1 VIEDDGPPRSNG
13 TPLGSIFDILDD
25 EEDDDLDVTFRR
37 PAHNEPPPRAAATPP
52 WSPPPPPT
60 ATPPRTDPSMYSTPP
75 PSALDH
81 GGGYYPG
88 APQAG
93 YGPEPTPT
101 EAAESTGTPPSMV
114 PVHVP
119 GTDPHNLGNAATRM
133 SAEAQRYAAPALLVA
148 GVLLGPEERV
158 VGTVQGW
165 SLGMPTVAIL
175 STSRV
180 LIVCE
185 RRWKP
190 IIETFPLRPTLSVYG
205 RHVDDRASM
214 TFQDGDHLITIDQI
228 PDVQLAVEMA
238 TATRTQTT
246 HHQGF

>member
-1 VIEDDGPPRSNG
+1 
-13 TPLGSIFDILDD
+13 
-25 EEDDDLDVTFRR
+25 
-37 PAHNEPPPRAAATPP
+37 
-52 WSPPPPPT
+52 
-60 ATPPRTDPSMYSTPP
+60 
-75 PSALDH
+75 
-81 GGGYYPG
+81 
-88 APQAG
+88 
-93 YGPEPTPT
+93 
-101 EAAESTGTPPSMV
+101 MV

-119 GTDPHNLGNAATRM
+119 GTDPHHLGSVATRM
-133 SAEAQRYAAPALLVA
+133 SSEAQRYAAPALLVA
-148 GVLLGPEERV
+148 GVLLGPDERV

-246 HHQGF
+246 QHQGF